1 MFRRNALKDR
11 LKNGRAGLGCWLTTG
26 NPVISEVVALSGYDA
41 IMLDHEHG
49 PGTFPDAI
57 ACLQAISGTPTTGLM
72 RVPWNDPVYLK
83 RALDIGVE
91 GVMIPSVSTA
101 EEAREAVAA
110 CRYPPRGRRGV
121 AYTIARAADYGNA
134 VARYEAEAEQEL
146 LVIVQIE
153 TAEGFANIESIAA
166 VDGIDMLFI
175 GPNDLSGSLGRL
187 REFDHPEIR
196 GAILDAERRIKATGK
211 WLGSLPSLG
220 RDPAAM
226 AAAGVDFVVASADLG
241 LLRGAAAAEVEA
253 FRG

>member
-72 RVPWNDPVYLK
+72 RVPWNDPIYLK

-91 GVMIPSVSTA
+91 GVMIPSISTA
-101 EEAREAVAA
+101 GEAEEAVAA

-134 VARYEAEAEQEL
+134 VARYEAEAEEEL
-146 LVIVQIE
+146 LIIVQIE

-196 GAILDAERRIKATGK
+196 GAILDAEKRIKTTGK

-241 LLRGAAAAEVEA
+241 LLRGGAAAEVDA

>member
-11 LKNGRAGLGCWLTTG
+11 LKNGGTALGCWLTTG

-72 RVPWNDPVYLK
+72 RVPSNDPVYLK

-101 EEAREAVAA
+101 GEAEEAVAA

-134 VARYEAEAEQEL
+134 VARYEAEAEEEL
-146 LVIVQIE
+146 LIIVQIE
-153 TAEGFANIESIAA
+153 TAEGLANIESIAA

-196 GAILDAERRIKATGK
+196 DAILEAEKRIKATGK

-226 AAAGVDFVVASADLG
+226 AAAGADFVVASADLG
-241 LLRGAAAAEVEA
+241 LLRGGAAAEVDA
-253 FRG
+253 FRA